1 MNWKSILC
9 CFQGKKEALLSLEEE
24 DIFNEN
30 IKSPYNVQS
39 TISIEEPNN
48 TSSTVSV

>member
-24 DIFNEN
+24 DIFNDN
-30 IKSPYNVQS
+30 TVQS